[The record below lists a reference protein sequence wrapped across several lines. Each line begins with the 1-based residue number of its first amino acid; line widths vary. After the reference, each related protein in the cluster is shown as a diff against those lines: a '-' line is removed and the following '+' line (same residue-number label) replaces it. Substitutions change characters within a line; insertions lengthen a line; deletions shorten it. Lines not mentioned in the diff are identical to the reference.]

1 MLEISVSC
9 GKCDRQKQRRMAQL
23 GQKPHGFKD
32 LDFLMVLGNAAVVF
46 GAKWTPVASQTVRV
60 CAPQWGSQSWLPSGF
75 PAGAWTCWKACPQ
88 ARLPA
93 RSLFSRNPRACPSER
108 SDCIGGA
115 GFSLSTPARGRI
127 SSQSRIP
134 ADSVTG
140 TASGRVIS
148 HKAVSGQQRGLMV
161 GRAVLGRNRKGNR
174 LGPVARQDLSN
185 LGWGRLCNIALR
197 AEYTVDPHLPNAILC
212 WTEAGPTKLDD
223 DCGVDA
229 GVIWS

>member
-60 CAPQWGSQSWLPSGF
+60 CAPQWGSQSWLPSGV
-75 PAGAWTCWKACPQ
+75 WTCWKACPQ
-88 ARLPA
+88 ARLSA
-93 RSLFSRNPRACPSER
+93 RNLFSRKPRACPSER
-108 SDCIGGA
+108 SDCFGGA

-148 HKAVSGQQRGLMV
+148 HKAVSGQLRYAEKLEFGCFVCERTCVCPLQPANSAATSG
-161 GRAVLGRNRKGNR
+161 
-174 LGPVARQDLSN
+174 LSN
-185 LGWGRLCNIALR
+185 PRRPCPTPTPNGRL
-197 AEYTVDPHLPNAILC
+197 
-212 WTEAGPTKLDD
+212 
-223 DCGVDA
+223 
-229 GVIWS
+229 